1 MINRCPLDSAGRPP
15 ARRDLTIAAGVLNY
29 YEQAH
34 DDKNILSSAAVIRPE
49 RVSVIVFDGKYTW
62 KGNST
67 QKKRPIS
74 WWRSAYRLRIVDI
87 SNDEP
92 GVLFLKPFIVFFAD
106 TGEGASVANCLPD
119 LAKKICEDFGL
130 DLNRAAWIEDRPDR
144 EERFRVATFQPVA
157 RLGNDR
163 FYQVAWRSA
172 APGELDLIN
181 AHCA

>member
-1 MINRCPLDSAGRPP
+1 MVNKRTIIMVINTVNR
-15 ARRDLTIAAGVLNY
+15 
-29 YEQAH
+29 
-34 DDKNILSSAAVIRPE
+34 IRLE
-49 RVSVIVFDGKYTW
+49 CMSVIVYDGKYTW
-62 KGNST
+62 RGNTT

-87 SNDEP
+87 SQEAP
-92 GVLFLKPFIVFFAD
+92 HVLFLKPFIVFFTD
-106 TGEGASVANCLPD
+106 TGEGASVTNCLPD
-119 LAKKICEDFGL
+119 LAKKICEDFKL
-130 DLNRAAWIEDRPDR
+130 EMNRVAWIEDRPDR

-157 RLGNDR
+157 RLGDDR